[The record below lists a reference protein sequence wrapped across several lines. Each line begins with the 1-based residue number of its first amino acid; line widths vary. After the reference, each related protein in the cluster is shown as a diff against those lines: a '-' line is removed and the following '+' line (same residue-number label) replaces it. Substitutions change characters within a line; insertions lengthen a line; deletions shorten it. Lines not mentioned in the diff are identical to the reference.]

1 MRLLAREACTFR
13 ESLLFGAISLALAA
27 VLYGPH
33 VAHGGFILDDWAFAA
48 EAELYGGQHGFLSL
62 VERLRSDP
70 AALMGVNGRPVA
82 ALYFAA
88 THTVFGSEA
97 GLHIAV
103 AVALAAVVSTLF
115 YTVLRVLGLERLHAA
130 LMSLLWLVFP
140 AADASRL
147 WLSATTSLAGLAF
160 YFAGLL
166 LALRGVRLSG
176 RAAVVYHAG
185 ALACYAL
192 SLMVYEVTAVA
203 IAASVLV
210 YRLRALWRPS
220 VYRWIPDLAV
230 VGVSALYLRSATG
243 KETLPLAELPDRAR
257 QIQSQARS
265 LLGALGLQDGHRRLP
280 VPLVVAV
287 LLVALVVWWLSRRR
301 GEDRNGLGRWLATA
315 FAGVLVVAV
324 GYAPYV
330 LVDDPQ
336 LLPLV
341 PGLGNRVNVAPAF
354 GYVLLIYST
363 AMLVGLL
370 IVRAAALVGPVS
382 NGLAVGFTVLAVLA
396 IGVFWAVEVND
407 DRRAYGRAYA
417 LERQTIEVLREGQ
430 RPPPGTTVFTFGLPG
445 EVAPFV
451 PAFSRSWDLTGAVRL
466 VWRDQTLRGIPGP
479 SISRDRPGIG
489 SRWGIACTDR
499 GVQPLGIGWGKA
511 SRSPYGR
518 TLFVNVPE
526 RRHLLVESQ
535 EDCRRA
541 LVWVEPTLT
550 RPYRETTGGSDRG

>member
-1 MRLLAREACTFR
+1 MRLLTREACTFR
-13 ESLLFGAISLALAA
+13 ESFLFGAISLGLAA

-33 VAHGGFILDDWAFAA
+33 VARGGFILDDWALAA

-62 VERLRSDP
+62 VEHLRSDP
-70 AALMGVNGRPVA
+70 DSLMGVNGRPVA

-88 THTVFGSEA
+88 THSVFGSET

-103 AVALAAVVSTLF
+103 AVALAALVSTLF
-115 YTVLRVLGLERLHAA
+115 YTVLRVLGMERLHAA

-147 WLSATTSLAGLAF
+147 WLAATTSLAGLAF
-160 YFAGLL
+160 YFAGVLF
-166 LALRGVRLSG
+166 ALRGVRHSG
-176 RAAVVYHAG
+176 RAAIAYHVG

-192 SLMVYEVTAVA
+192 SLMVYEVTVAA
-203 IAASVLV
+203 IAVSVLV
-210 YRLRALWRPS
+210 YRLRAPWRPS

-230 VGVSALYLRSATG
+230 VGVAALYLRSTTN
-243 KETLPLAELPDRAR
+243 KEMLPLAEMPDRAR
-257 QIQSQARS
+257 QIQAQARS
-265 LLGALGLQDGHRRLP
+265 LLGALGLQDGQRRSP
-280 VPLVVAV
+280 VPLVLAV
-287 LLVALVVWWLSRRR
+287 LLVALLVWWLSGRR
-301 GEDRNGLGRWLATA
+301 GEDRRALGRWLFTA
-315 FAGVLVVAV
+315 LAGVIVIAV

-330 LVDDPQ
+330 LVDDPY
-336 LLPLV
+336 LAPLV
-341 PGLGNRVNVAPAF
+341 PGIGNRANVAPAF

-370 IVRAAALVGPVS
+370 IVRATGLVRPVS
-382 NGLAVGFTVLAVLA
+382 SGVAVGFAVLA
-396 IGVFWAVEVND
+396 ALAIGAFWAREVND

-417 LERQTIEVLREGQ
+417 LERQAIEVLREAR
-430 RPPPGTTVFTFGLPG
+430 RPPSGTTVYTFGQPG

-451 PAFSRSWDLTGAVRL
+451 PGFSRHWDLTGAVRL
-466 VWRDQTLRGIPGP
+466 VWRDPTLRGIPGP

-499 GVQPLGIGWGKA
+499 GVQPLGIGWGEA
-511 SRSPYGR
+511 NRSPYGR

-526 RRHLLVESQ
+526 RRHVLIESR

-541 LVWVEPTLT
+541 LVWVEPTLK
-550 RPYRETTGGSDRG
+550 RPYVESARVSASS